1 MTSVVHHILADMPKE
16 LHVPTE
22 TQARTWQHQHN
33 ATWLAPI
40 TETPQALWLTCPE
53 HAGTIAREAV
63 LAHLNNKLLVVVG
76 YHLPNLDGCGGG
88 AKDAKAYREFIA
100 TLAGAVSSTR
110 CLIILEPDSIAL
122 DHFDAERAA
131 LLADATKTLTSQGH
145 WVFLD
150 AGHSRWH
157 SVESITPR
165 LIESGISD
173 ATGFSLNIANRM
185 DDASLGHYGQNLSA
199 AVNHKP
205 FITDSGRN
213 GCGPHL
219 TSDGGV
225 IWCNAAGEGLGR
237 PPALAPQPP
246 SDPAHLANLWI
257 KCPGESDG
265 YAEEPPSYAS
275 SPAGVFSP
283 RIAATLIHNSP
294 YIGQSTKNTTPAAQ
308 TLAVH

>member
-1 MTSVVHHILADMPKE
+1 MTSAVSHILAEMPPS
-16 LHVPTE
+16 LYVPSE
-22 TQARTWQHQHN
+22 TQAHTWQSQHN
-33 ATWLAPI
+33 ATWLAPL
-40 TETPQALWLTCPE
+40 TNTAQALWLTCPE
-53 HAGTIAREAV
+53 HAGTIARAAAQ
-63 LAHLNNKLLVVVG
+63 AHLTNELLVVVA

-88 AKDAKAYREFIA
+88 AKNAHAYREFIA
-100 TLAGAVSSTR
+100 TLAGATSSTR

-122 DHFDAERAA
+122 DHFNAERAM

-165 LIESGISD
+165 LLESGITD

-199 AVNHKP
+199 ALNHKP
-205 FITDSGRN
+205 FITDTGRN

-219 TSDGGV
+219 TGGGGV
-225 IWCNAAGEGLGR
+225 IWCNAAGEGLGK
-237 PPALAPQPP
+237 PPTLAPHSTNHP
-246 SDPAHLANLWI
+246 SHLANLWI

-294 YIGQSTKNTTPAAQ
+294 HVNNTAKNATPAAQ
-308 TLAVH
+308 TLTVH